1 MTCCT
6 KNMKHADRIDAKISQ
21 LLNAIDAWREA
32 DADFALNGE
41 CDASAEE
48 IWNKAKA
55 RMLKLA
61 DKIRAAMPD
70 LPAPKDALRTKAVV
84 TIEELDETP
93 SDGYAPRMK
102 ERTVECA
109 SFDEARK
116 VAKGEIAKMN
126 RKFTARRPRVE
137 DDAVYAEDGT
147 CLALCR
153 VRVEWS
159 EPSPSETG
167 GRSQSAEV
175 SHL

>member
-1 MTCCT
+1 
-6 KNMKHADRIDAKISQ
+6 MKHPNRIDAKLSQ

-48 IWNKAKA
+48 IWNEAKA

-84 TIEELDETP
+84 TIEEVDETP
-93 SDGYAPRMK
+93 SDSWRPRMK

-116 VAKGEIAKMN
+116 VAKGEIAKMK
-126 RKFTARRPRVE
+126 RKFKERHPHVV
-137 DDAVYAEDGT
+137 DDAVYSKDGT
-147 CLALCR
+147 CLASCR
-153 VRVEWS
+153 ARVEGGD
-159 EPSPSETG
+159 PSPSETSG
-167 GRSQSAEV
+167 CSQSAEI

>member
-1 MTCCT
+1 MM
-6 KNMKHADRIDAKISQ
+6 KNANKIDAKLSQ

-32 DADFALNGE
+32 DADFAENGE
-41 CDASAEE
+41 CDEAEE
-48 IWNKAKA
+48 IWNEAKV
-55 RMLKLA
+55 RMLRLA

-116 VAKGEIAKMN
+116 VAKSEIAKMK
-126 RKFTARRPRVE
+126 RKFKARRPHVV
-137 DDAVYAEDGT
+137 DDAVYAEDEDR
-147 CLALCR
+147 LALCR
-153 VRVEWS
+153 VRVAWGD
-159 EPSPSETG
+159 PSPSETSG
-167 GRSQSAEV
+167 CSQSAEI